1 MLADIRG
8 VQINYEVSGNAS
20 GPWLTF
26 SNSLATNLGMW
37 REQEAA
43 LAGDYRI
50 LRYDKRGHGNSAPVE
65 GPYSF
70 DDLIGDVVGLW
81 DRLGIEQSYFVG
93 LSIGGMTAQGLAL
106 HHYRPGQGP
115 PSWPTRRPIGSDDFR
130 AAFDQRVALA
140 EGGGMEAVVESTIER
155 WFTESYRASGGS
167 WLDEVR
173 GMIRTTSVAGYVG
186 CARAI
191 QGLAYL
197 DELDSLD
204 HPVLLIAGTQDPAT
218 PPAGMRLMQERI
230 AGSRFVE
237 LDTAHLSNIE
247 QAAGIHGR
255 ADGVLLEAI
264 GNAGAARDSRPGIV
278 PNFPSP
284 SPPLRGGEGRGEVGD
299 YSAPVWSG
307 ASGWKAWKAKA
318 KLMS

>member
-43 LAGDYRI
+43 FSNDFRI
-50 LRYDKRGHGNSAPVE
+50 LRYDKRGHGKSAPVE

-81 DRLGIEQSYFVG
+81 DHLGIGESYFVG

-106 HHYRPGQGP
+106 RHGDRVRATVMANTTAHC
-115 PSWPTRRPIGSDDFR
+115 SDDFR
-130 AAFDQRVALA
+130 SAFDQRVALA
-140 EGGGMEAVVESTIER
+140 EGGGMDAVVESTIER

-167 WLDEVR
+167 WLDVVR
-173 GMIRTTSVAGYVG
+173 GMIRTTSVAGYSG

-230 AGSRFVE
+230 AGSRYVE

-247 QAAGIHGR
+247 QAPAFT
-255 ADGVLLEAI
+255 
-264 GNAGAARDSRPGIV
+264 AALKE
-278 PNFPSP
+278 FF
-284 SPPLRGGEGRGEVGD
+284 
-299 YSAPVWSG
+299 A
-307 ASGWKAWKAKA
+307 AH
-318 KLMS
+318 